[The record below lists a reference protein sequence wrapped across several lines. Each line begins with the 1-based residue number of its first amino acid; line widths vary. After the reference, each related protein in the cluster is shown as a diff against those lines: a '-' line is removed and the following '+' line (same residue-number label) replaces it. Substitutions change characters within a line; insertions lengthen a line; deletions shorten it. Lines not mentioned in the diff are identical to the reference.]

1 MRALFTLLR
10 RSLQSFGSDKCP
22 TLAAAIAYHTVFALF
37 PIALLGVFL
46 LGFFVGDLSAR
57 RQVVDGIGSVI
68 TLGDAGKDSLSHTLA
83 GVSLAR
89 GWLGLF
95 GLLASIWGASG
106 LFASLRSAMDSVWD
120 VDRPLPFLRAKV
132 HDLTL
137 FVGFA
142 GLLLVST
149 VSTGLLHSARK
160 AGAQGSQPVHDVAG
174 PLGALLALLLPLL
187 FSFAAFLLL
196 YRFAP
201 HARLHW
207 RDVWPAAAIMAI
219 TFDLGKDVLAFYLR
233 HLTSFNVLAGSL
245 GAAILFLA
253 FVYYASQA
261 ILFAAEFAKHRL
273 LVEAGVVPATD
284 ADAASTQTSLSEK
297 GMGTLA
303 RLWRV
308 GHDHHDTGLP
318 YAPGRMD
325 PATNS
330 AANSRQEVLFKRH
343 EARTNAARD
352 TGKEITTAGAS
363 RRQEPAEPV

>member
-1 MRALFTLLR
+1 MPAVLTLLR
-10 RSLQSFGSDKCP
+10 RSLQSFGADKCA

-37 PIALLGVFL
+37 PMALLGVSL
-46 LGFFVGDLSAR
+46 LGFFMGDVSAR
-57 RQVVDGIGSVI
+57 RQVVDGIASVI

-83 GVSLAR
+83 GVSLAK

-95 GLLASIWGASG
+95 GLLTGIWGASG
-106 LFASLRSAMDSVWD
+106 LFGSLRSAMDSVWD

-137 FVGFA
+137 FVGFG

-149 VSTGLLHSARK
+149 MSTGLLQRARQ
-160 AGAQGSQPVHDVAG
+160 AGAQGPQPVQNLAG

-196 YRFAP
+196 YRFTP

-207 RDVWPAAAIMAI
+207 RHVWPAAAIMAM
-219 TFDLGKDVLAFYLR
+219 TFDLGKDVLTFYLR
-233 HLTSFNVLAGSL
+233 HLTSFNALAGSL

-261 ILFAAEFAKHRL
+261 MLFFAEFAKHRL

-284 ADAASTQTSLSEK
+284 TQAESTPRSLPEK
-297 GMGTLA
+297 GMGILV

-308 GHDHHDTGLP
+308 GHDHHDTALP

-330 AANSRQEVLFKRH
+330 PTNTREEVLFKRD
-343 EARTNAARD
+343 EGRTNAARD
-352 TGKEITTAGAS
+352 SGKEIKPTVS
-363 RRQEPAEPV
+363 

>member
-1 MRALFTLLR
+1 MRALLTVLR
-10 RSLQSFGSDKCP
+10 RSLQSFASDKCP

-37 PIALLGVFL
+37 PIALLGVSL
-46 LGFFVGDLSAR
+46 LGFFVSDDSAR
-57 RQVVDGIGSVI
+57 RQVVDGIASVI

-83 GVSLAR
+83 SIGPAR

-95 GLLASIWGASG
+95 GLLTGIWGASG
-106 LFASLRSAMDSVWD
+106 LFGSLRSAMDSVWD
-120 VDRPLPFLRAKV
+120 VDRPLPYLRAKM

-137 FVGFA
+137 FAGFC

-149 VSTGLLHSARK
+149 VSTGLLQSARK
-160 AGAQGSQPVHDVAG
+160 AAAQGSQPMHNFAG
-174 PLGALLALLLPLL
+174 PLGGLLALLLPFL
-187 FSFAAFLLL
+187 FTFAAFMLL
-196 YRFAP
+196 YRFTP

-207 RDVWPAAAIMAI
+207 RNVWPAAAMMAI
-219 TFDLGKDVLAFYLR
+219 TFDFGKDLLAFYLR

-253 FVYYASQA
+253 YVYYGSQA
-261 ILFAAEFAKHRL
+261 ILFAAEFAKHRM

-284 ADAASTQTSLSEK
+284 AEAESTATSLPEK

-308 GHDHHDTGLP
+308 GHDHHDTELP

-325 PATNS
+325 PATDS
-330 AANSRQEVLFKRH
+330 PANTREEVLFKQN

-352 TGKEITTAGAS
+352 NRLGGRENS
-363 RRQEPAEPV
+363 QHL